1 MGLVVASGK
10 AILISTVADPMFPCL
25 SLIALNLAETG
36 CDICGITVTGLKAK
50 GGSQDSHR
58 LVVDHDHITGN
69 IRGMLCDRCN
79 GSLGWIDKY
88 LQKKGESGYEQLFT
102 KPLPKTSRKKPLRLW
117 FETNKEKIIAYLN
130 KPQVGAYKRKGVRNN
145 YRKSRT
151 GARHSRLDRRADKIS
166 ARKAERMVK
175 RATNDQET

>member
-1 MGLVVASGK
+1 MVASGK